1 MSMPLLIRLA
11 KMLQRLALSPT
22 IHPTF
27 DGFVARRRCHYWLPF
42 LVVCDAVFDGKFA
55 VPFTNRHL
63 VHGSLL

>member
-1 MSMPLLIRLA
+1 MPLLIRLA

-55 VPFTNRHL
+55 VPFTNHHL